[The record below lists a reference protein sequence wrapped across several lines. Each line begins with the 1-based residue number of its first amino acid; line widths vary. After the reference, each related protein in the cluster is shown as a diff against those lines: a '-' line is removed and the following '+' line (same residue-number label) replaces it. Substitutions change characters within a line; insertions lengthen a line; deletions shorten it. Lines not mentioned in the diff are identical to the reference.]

1 MARYMEALTVER
13 GGFRIKVPESW
24 WEFDVRPES
33 RDDSIRRMV
42 NERVQQH
49 PELAQ
54 YRDTYM
60 DFLRKAAADAWKSG
74 ALYCGCMA
82 ESFGGDTPITG
93 SVTVSMI
100 GGRNERGEPLSND
113 PSVIAGQLAV
123 KQAKKEGDSW
133 RKVTT
138 VDIPGSGGGTDV
150 RHRGHRRT
158 RRRAQPDHPGRT
170 DADVHSRAGAAGQ
183 GRAGGGEQP
192 GAGPGRL
199 LLRHLRRDHV
209 DVPVQR
215 LTAAVARVPEKG
227 LAYDVFGPL
236 WAVLPWG

>member
-42 NERVQQH
+42 NERVQQR

-54 YRDTYM
+54 YRDVYT

-93 SVTVSMI
+93 SVTVSLV

-123 KQAKKEGDSW
+123 KEAKKDGDSW

-138 VDIPGSGGGTDV
+138 VDIPGVGV
-150 RHRGHRRT
+150 AART
-158 RRRAQPDHPGRT
+158 YGIEDIVVPDDALNRT
-170 DADVHSRAGAAGQ
+170 IR
-183 GRAGGGEQP
+183 
-192 GAGPGRL
+192 
-199 LLRHLRRDHV
+199 
-209 DVPVQR
+209 
-215 LTAAVARVPEKG
+215 
-227 LAYDVFGPL
+227 
-236 WAVLPWG
+236 AVLMQTYIPVPGQEGKVALVAGSSQVLDLADSFFDIFDAITSTFRFTG